1 MSAVLIAIV
10 ACLICSAF
18 FSASE
23 IVLLSVNKIK
33 LRHSWEEEGSKS
45 AQEIYDFIKE
55 PERIISAILVGNN
68 VTNITA
74 TALATLYFTRR
85 LINNDAFSD
94 YIPLITSMVLTP
106 IILILSEIIP
116 KSIGRRFANEM
127 IFVIYKP
134 LKLLTVILSPVIG
147 LLDGL
152 NSSLLRRF
160 SSEEEL
166 VSGDF
171 SHEEFSHWMKKSVS
185 SGLMNSDTEKMVRST
200 FEFRET
206 LSKEIMVPL
215 MDMATFS
222 IQGMPVSSF
231 LDFARKHRY
240 TRYPV
245 YVDRIDHIV
254 GYINLYEILASYKTS
269 DKPLAAYLREVTYVP
284 SALPI
289 DKLFLH
295 MQKGRQKLVVLVD
308 EYGGCDGMVTM
319 EDIMEEMVG
328 DIAEEHEE
336 FIPEIVEISAGVYE
350 IDASIDLDDLNKELL
365 LDLPK
370 NGYETLAGYLMV
382 QLEKIPD
389 CGDNI
394 FKGELHFEVLCMNR
408 LSIEKVRLTQL

>member
-1 MSAVLIAIV
+1 MSIVLVAIF

-23 IVLLSVNKIK
+23 IILLSVNKIK
-33 LRHSWEEEGSKS
+33 LRHNWEEGSKS
-45 AQEIYDFIKE
+45 AEEIYAFIKE

-74 TALATLYFTRR
+74 TALATLYFSR
-85 LINNDAFSD
+85 LLIDSD
-94 YIPLITSMVLTP
+94 TFGSNIPLITSLVLTP
-106 IILILSEIIP
+106 IILIMSEIIP

-127 IFVIYKP
+127 IFYIYKP
-134 LKLLTVILSPVIG
+134 LKLLTTVLSPIIS
-147 LLDGL
+147 LLDGF
-152 NSSLLRRF
+152 NSSMLRRF
-160 SSEEEL
+160 SSEEEIA
-166 VSGDF
+166 SGDF

-222 IQGMPVSSF
+222 IQGMPVTAF

-245 YVDRIDHIV
+245 YIDRIDHII

-269 DKPLAAYLREVTYVP
+269 DKNLSAYLRKVAYVP

-295 MQKGRQKLVVLVD
+295 MQKGREKLVVLVD

-328 DIAEEHEE
+328 EIAEEHEE
-336 FIPEIVEISAGVYE
+336 FRPEIVEISPGVFE
-350 IDASIDLDDLNKELL
+350 IDASIDLDDLNEELFL
-365 LDLPK
+365 NLPK
-370 NGYETLAGYLMV
+370 NGFETLAGYLMV
-382 QLEKIPD
+382 QLEKIPAR
-389 CGDNI
+389 GDNI
-394 FKGELHFEVLCMNR
+394 FKDELHFEVLAMNR
-408 LSIEKVRLTQL
+408 LSIEKIRLTRL